1 MIRKRFVLAAA
12 IATLLTT
19 AAVAVAVGSQR
30 STSKPQPLSGGASGV
45 IELQNCGRVGFV
57 AAPINQSLTCPA
69 DRPILNGMV
78 FGAQTRLASTTGAA
92 VGSFGVAELDL
103 ICCQLAQK

>member
-1 MIRKRFVLAAA
+1 MNRKRFVLAAA
-12 IATLLTT
+12 IATLMTT
-19 AAVAVAVGSQR
+19 SAVAVGTQR

-78 FGAQTRLASTTGAA
+78 FGAQTRLASTNGAA

>member
-1 MIRKRFVLAAA
+1 MNRKRFVLAAA
-12 IATLLTT
+12 TFTLMTT
-19 AAVAVAVGSQR
+19 AAVAVATQR

-78 FGAQTRLASTTGAA
+78 FGAQTRLASINGAA

-103 ICCQLAQK
+103 ICCELAQK

>member
-12 IATLLTT
+12 IVTLLTT
-19 AAVAVAVGSQR
+19 AAVAVGTQR

-69 DRPILNGMV
+69 DRPIPQWDGLRR
-78 FGAQTRLASTTGAA
+78 ADA
-92 VGSFGVAELDL
+92 VGFNNRRRRG
-103 ICCQLAQK
+103 QLRRC